1 MRCIAEVLT
10 LWINNA
16 YALRQSNPVVGGL
29 SSMEAPKSAS
39 AMLSQAIASGLLTEI
54 DSYKS
59 YLESIV
65 GGDTKEIQRILIL
78 FITIEESIHRF

>member
-1 MRCIAEVLT
+1 
-10 LWINNA
+10 
-16 YALRQSNPVVGGL
+16 
-29 SSMEAPKSAS
+29 MEAPKSAS
-39 AMLSQAIASGLLTEI
+39 AMLSQAISSGLLTEI